1 MAKNEKQDKDVSEVA
16 PKKGQGGAVKWI
28 IAGMLVLLIVGAS
41 VVVSIYF
48 LTKGTIGGKKEQPTV
63 VISWPMTEPLS
74 FIVNLTGDGGERY
87 LRAKMVFEVDN
98 PASLHELD
106 VAESRIRDAVIDL
119 LSSKAPADLA
129 DPSGK
134 QRLREEI
141 IVRVNGTTPTGRI
154 SRVNFIEFAIGQ

>member
-1 MAKNEKQDKDVSEVA
+1 MAKNEKQDKDVSEAA

-41 VVVSIYF
+41 VVGSIYF
-48 LTKGTIGGKKEQPTV
+48 LTRGATGEKKEQPV
-63 VISWPMTEPLS
+63 VGIPWPAEPLS

-87 LRAKMVFEVDN
+87 LKVTMVFEVDN

-106 VAESRIRDAVIDL
+106 MAESRIRDAVIDL

-129 DPSGK
+129 DSSGK

-141 IVRVNGTTPTGRI
+141 IVRVNGATPTGRI
-154 SRVNFIEFAIGQ
+154 SRVNLREFVIQ